1 MSNVSCCPFEK
12 ASNTGLIVGAV
23 IGGTV
28 ILIIIVLL
36 LWCLICRKGDS
47 SELEHTYMEIF
58 QKFKDFDQT
67 RIRRD
72 SETSLIKE

>member
-1 MSNVSCCPFEK
+1 MVPDMQE
-12 ASNTGLIVGAV
+12 GD
-23 IGGTV
+23 
-28 ILIIIVLL
+28 
-36 LWCLICRKGDS
+36 DS